1 MQRAGILAW
10 ALVSATCVVI
20 GAFGP
25 WATVLGQYSAS
36 GTQIS
41 SKYAGF
47 LVGIAVLGSVA
58 VLVRRTTS
66 SAGAWAIIAGVLAG
80 GVALYEHHHISS
92 ALGLANATVAA
103 ELPSAGNAFHVG
115 WGLDLVIAAALSLV
129 ACGFVS
135 LFFPAELEPRTAAAE
150 PARGRLVPEV
160 PAGWYRDPN
169 DETLLRYWNGFGWT
183 VQTAKPAS

>member
-10 ALVSATCVVI
+10 ALVSAACIVI

-36 GTQIS
+36 GTQVS
-41 SKYAGF
+41 SKWAGV
-47 LVGIAVLGSVA
+47 LVGAAVLGSVA
-58 VLVRRTTS
+58 ILLRQETT
-66 SAGAWAIIAGVLAG
+66 SAGAWAMIAGVLAG
-80 GVALYEHHHISS
+80 GVGLYEHHHISS
-92 ALGLANATVAA
+92 ALGIVNAQVAA

-115 WGLDLVIAAALSLV
+115 WGLDLAIAAALSLV
-129 ACGFVS
+129 VCGFVS
-135 LFFPAELEPRTAAAE
+135 FFFPADLEPRSVE
-150 PARGRLVPEV
+150 PEPVRGALVPEV

-169 DETLLRYWNGFGWT
+169 DDSMLRYWNGYGWT

>member
-10 ALVSATCVVI
+10 ALLSATCVVI

-58 VLVRRTTS
+58 MLLRRATS
-66 SAGAWAIIAGVLAG
+66 SAGAWAIVAGVLAG
-80 GVALYEHHHISS
+80 CVGLYEHHHISS
-92 ALGLANATVAA
+92 ALGLANATVAV
-103 ELPSAGNAFHVG
+103 ELPSAADAFHVG

-135 LFFPAELEPRTAAAE
+135 LFFPAELEPRAVAGD
-150 PARGRLVPEV
+150 PAPRASLPEL

-169 DETLLRYWNGFGWT
+169 DDSMLRYWNGFGWT

>member
-1 MQRAGILAW
+1 MHRAGILAW
-10 ALVSATCVVI
+10 ALVSAACIVI

-41 SKYAGF
+41 SKWAGI
-47 LVGIAVLGSVA
+47 LVGAAVLGSVA
-58 VLVRRTTS
+58 ILWRRTTS
-66 SAGAWAIIAGVLAG
+66 SAGAWAMIAGVVAG
-80 GVALYEHHHISS
+80 GVGLYEHHHISS
-92 ALGLANATVAA
+92 ALGLANATVSA
-103 ELPSAGNAFHVG
+103 ELPSAGAAFHIG
-115 WGLDLVIAAALSLV
+115 WGLDLAIAAALSLV

-135 LFFPAELEPRTAAAE
+135 LFFPRDLEARPAESAPS
-150 PARGRLVPEV
+150 RGALVPEV

-169 DETLLRYWNGFGWT
+169 DGSMLRYWNGYGWT